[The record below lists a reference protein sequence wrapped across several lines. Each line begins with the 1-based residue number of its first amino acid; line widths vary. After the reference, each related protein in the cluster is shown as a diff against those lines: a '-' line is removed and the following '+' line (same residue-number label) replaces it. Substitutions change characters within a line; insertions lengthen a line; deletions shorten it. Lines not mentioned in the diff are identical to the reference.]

1 MLKWFREHAPI
12 RRKMVVFSGIET
24 ALVCGVGLT
33 AVFATYGMLSYP
45 VLYSLIATAV
55 IASSGI
61 GFLLSRA
68 ITEPYVAT
76 VVRMEAL
83 AGGDLDKPIAFQQHR
98 DCVGRMTV
106 AMRSFRDTAIA
117 KEKAEASERDERERA
132 DRAARDAERNEGEAR
147 ITQVIAMLG
156 NGLRQLSEGD
166 LSCRLDD
173 PLPGELDRL
182 RIDFNGSLEKLQQT
196 LTSVARGAQSIRAG
210 SQEISGAADDLS
222 RRTEKQAANL
232 EETAA
237 ALDGITAT
245 VKRTAQ
251 GALDARQAVATAKA
265 DAEASGAVA
274 QDAVDAMKEIS
285 SSSSQISQIIGVID
299 EIAFQTNL
307 LALNAGVEA
316 ARAGEAGRGF
326 AVVASEVRAL
336 AQRSAE
342 AAKEIKALIAKSTA
356 HVDHGVELVIE
367 TGKALLRIVAHVG
380 AINTVVTEIAAS
392 AQEQSVGLQEVNT
405 AVTQMDQMTQQNAA
419 MVEESTAGSRAMLD
433 EAEGLSAMLSRF
445 KLGETGKVFVL
456 AAAKAVPPK
465 GPARRKPPIALG
477 GGTHGSALR
486 KRQPAEAEASWEE
499 F

>member
-1 MLKWFREHAPI
+1 MLRWFREYAPI
-12 RRKMVVFSGIET
+12 RRKMLVFSGIES
-24 ALVCGVGLT
+24 ALVCSVGLV
-33 AVFATYGMLSYP
+33 AVLGVNGTLSYP
-45 VLYSLIATAV
+45 AFHGLIGAAV
-55 IASSGI
+55 VASAGL

-83 AGGDLDKPIAFQQHR
+83 AAGDLDSPIAFQQHR

-106 AMRSFRDTAIA
+106 AMRVFRDTAIA
-117 KEKAEASERDERERA
+117 KEKAEESARGERERTE
-132 DRAARDAERNEGEAR
+132 RASRDAERNAAEAQ
-147 ITQVIAMLG
+147 IADVIAMLG
-156 NGLRQLSEGD
+156 NGLRHLSDGD

-173 PLPGELDRL
+173 ALPGELDRL
-182 RIDFNGSLEKLQQT
+182 RVDFNDSLDKLQQT
-196 LTSVARGAQSIRAG
+196 LTAVARSTQSIRAG

-237 ALDGITAT
+237 ALDGITVT
-245 VKRTAQ
+245 VKKTAQ

-274 QDAVDAMKEIS
+274 QDAVDAMKAIS

-299 EIAFQTNL
+299 EIAFKTNL
-307 LALNAGVEA
+307 VALNGGVEA

-326 AVVASEVRAL
+326 AVVASEVRGL

-342 AAKEIKALIAKSTA
+342 AAKEIKTLIANSA
-356 HVDHGVELVIE
+356 SHVDRGVELVIE
-367 TGKALLRIVAHVG
+367 TGKALSRIVAHVG

-433 EAEGLSAMLSRF
+433 EVEGLSATLGHF
-445 KLGETGKVFVL
+445 KMGDVGKVSEL
-456 AAAKAVPPK
+456 ARAQA
-465 GPARRKPPIALG
+465 GPTRRKPPVAFAG
-477 GGTHGSALR
+477 GAGAQGSALR
-486 KRQPAEAEASWEE
+486 KRQPAPAEASWAE